1 MLEKTKTIIHAI
13 LAFLLGILGFCIGRR
28 FTRSKTDDNE
38 PNTER
43 VESALSDAAGKLS
56 QATGELRTSSDAA
69 SSIAD
74 GIGRSQE
81 QTDSVGEHIQ
91 GASEL
96 IEGVITDARADTD
109 STTRISE
116 LLSELENRVDSSDEK
131 LKD

>member
-43 VESALSDAAGKLS
+43 VESALSDATGKLS

-69 SSIAD
+69 SAIAD
-74 GIGRSQE
+74 GIGKSQN
-81 QTDSVGEHIQ
+81 QADSAREHIQ
-91 GASEL
+91 GATEL
-96 IEGVITDARADTD
+96 IGNIITDTRADADTA
-109 STTRISE
+109 SRVSE
-116 LLSELENRVDSSDEK
+116 LLDELENRVDSSDEK
-131 LKD
+131 LKN